1 MTDQNYHT
9 LLLLP
14 IGLVVFWL
22 RNQFVSLSFANQ
34 ILFFLVFL
42 IFMGLGLIV
51 WLAHFSPWAR
61 AKKKRLETLLE
72 IPDELRHPS
81 STSVLMGFD
90 SDLDARIYLPDNIR
104 TRHVHILGATGSG
117 KTESVILNFLRQD
130 VSRGLG
136 TIILDAKG
144 DYSFLFELQRLVPVQ
159 QLCVFDLSSADSSAY
174 NPLLAG
180 SALESAQ
187 RLFSSL
193 TWSEEYYKSK
203 ALSSLQRIFQ
213 IHFDVNGCNP
223 TLVELADYLETPK
236 TYSAFV
242 STEDFPENLATAEF
256 QDLAGLRDQ
265 IRSLTIGH
273 LAKILSP
280 KEDGID
286 LSKSAEGQV
295 IYFRLQSLMSPQL
308 VSILGKL
315 VINHLNFL
323 AGSTHRG
330 RVDLKVQQRKIV
342 PIYFDEFASFACVEF
357 ADLIS
362 KARSAGFALHFS
374 HQSIGDVIEV
384 SAGFLS
390 RITDNAATKIVL
402 RINDPDS
409 AEFFSRSFGTK
420 NIQKTTQRI
429 TNAKDLDKAEV
440 VGEGTT
446 RDAHQFRAS
455 PDLLKTLPTGVG
467 AVLVAHGRA
476 TPHGASSVFTIR
488 FPELSS
494 GHPDKSFV
502 NSGV

>member
-1 MTDQNYHT
+1 MNDQNYQT
-9 LLLLP
+9 LIVLP
-14 IGLVVFWL
+14 IGLIML
-22 RNQFVSLSFANQ
+22 CLYNQFTSMSTINRA
-34 ILFFLVFL
+34 ILVCGVTVILL
-42 IFMGLGLIV
+42 
-51 WLAHFSPWAR
+51 LAIIGFIYFYSAWGKER
-61 AKKKRLETLLE
+61 RRKRKLLLE
-72 IPDELRHPS
+72 FPSELLSPS
-81 STSVLMGFD
+81 SNSVLMGVE
-90 SDLDARIYLPDNIR
+90 SDLDARIFLPDQIR

-130 VSRGLG
+130 ISRGLG

-144 DYSFLFELQRLVPVQ
+144 DHTFLSELKRLVPGER
-159 QLCVFDLSSADSSAY
+159 LAVFDLSDFNSLGYDPLSS
-174 NPLLAG
+174 G
-180 SALESAQ
+180 SPFESAQ

-213 IHFDVNGCNP
+213 IHFEVNGKNP
-223 TLVELADYLETPK
+223 TLVEISDYLETPK
-236 TYSAFV
+236 RYSAFV
-242 STEDFPENLATAEF
+242 STEDFPENLALSEF
-256 QDLAGLRDQ
+256 QDLSGLRDQ

-273 LAKILSP
+273 LSKSLSP
-280 KEDGID
+280 ITSDID
-286 LSKSAEGQV
+286 LSKAVDGHV

-315 VINHLNFL
+315 IINHLNFL
-323 AGSTHRG
+323 AGTAHRG
-330 RVDLKVQQRKIV
+330 QVEEHAKQRRLV
-342 PIYFDEFASFACVEF
+342 PVYFDEFASFACSEF

-374 HQSIGDVIEV
+374 HQSIGDIMEV
-384 SAGFLS
+384 SPGFLN

-409 AEFFSRSFGTK
+409 AEYFSRSFGTK

-429 TNAKDLDKAEV
+429 TNAKDIDSAEI

-455 PDLLKTLPTGVG
+455 PDLLKTLPTGSG

-488 FPELSS
+488 FPLI
-494 GHPDKSFV
+494 
-502 NSGV
+502 NQ